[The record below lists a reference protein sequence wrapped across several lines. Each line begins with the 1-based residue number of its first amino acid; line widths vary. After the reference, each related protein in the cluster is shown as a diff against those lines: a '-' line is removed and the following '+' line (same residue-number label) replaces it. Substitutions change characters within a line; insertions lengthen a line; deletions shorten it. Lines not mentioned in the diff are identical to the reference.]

1 MNLSIRH
8 SAQITRGCGALS
20 ATHAHRQG
28 RALNFRFH
36 SPLLRHI
43 DLRAIRRILLS
54 IDLDAFTA
62 SIPVQKSTPARE
74 HQSQANVASP
84 QQMQR
89 ELAAHEKAAPLA
101 EVFVDDD

>member
-8 SAQITRGCGALS
+8 SAQMTRGCRPLPA
-20 ATHAHRQG
+20 AHAHRQG
-28 RALNFRFH
+28 SALDFRFH

-43 DLRAIRRILLS
+43 DLRATRRILLS

-84 QQMQR
+84 LEMQR
-89 ELAAHEKAAPLA
+89 GLTAHEEPAPPA
-101 EVFVDDD
+101 EVFRDDE